1 MDLLEEMKGRPSA
14 ELPLELVGALANPHI
29 TLTDFAAQEELV
41 GDRALQA
48 EVGYRKDGGGVWQ
61 VSYCCPMPAVTP
73 DMLRWWYWWY
83 PKDDQRYKAWYPESH
98 ESVGYRESDRDY
110 FERRVRPSFRDNE
123 LHVVHRVGKDR
134 MPLAVKYVKPEEFA
148 FDTKALHKAGVPIA
162 FCAKIG
168 SNRGAML
175 HTAATQ
181 LFLKADDGLE
191 LVGRYWIG
199 QLLPWKWMR
208 KRMTG
213 EELAHDVCEYSLI
226 ASRNLAERL
235 PELYAAYGPGDE
247 AYQEEAPA
255 SAKRKK
261 KH

>member
-110 FERRVRPSFRDNE
+110 FERSVRPSFRDNE

-148 FDTKALHKAGVPIA
+148 FDTKAL
-162 FCAKIG
+162 
-168 SNRGAML
+168 
-175 HTAATQ
+175 
-181 LFLKADDGLE
+181 
-191 LVGRYWIG
+191 RYWIG